1 MYSIKEAIIVE
12 GTYDQIKL
20 SGFIDGIIIKTNG
33 FSIFNDKKKL
43 ETIRTLAEKTGIVI
57 LTDSDTAGFK
67 IRNYIKQSIPEEMV
81 KHAYVPDIRGKEKRK
96 NRASKEGLLG
106 VEGINESVIIKA
118 LKDSGCEINGISE
131 QKEKSREITKTD
143 LYLLGLSG
151 GEDSSKKRIQLCSEL
166 GIPAKISSNMLTAV
180 LNRLF
185 DYEQLYEYFNDSENK
200 LDGNSHV

>member
-43 ETIRTLAEKTGIVI
+43 ETIKTLAEKTGIVI

-67 IRNYIKQSIPEEMV
+67 IRNYIKQYIPEEMV

-200 LDGNSHV
+200 LDENSHV

>member
-67 IRNYIKQSIPEEMV
+67 IRNYIKQTIPEEMV

-96 NRASKEGLLG
+96 TRASKEGLLG
-106 VEGINESVIIKA
+106 VEGINESIIIKA

-151 GEDSSKKRIQLCSEL
+151 GEDSSQKRIQLCSEL

-200 LDGNSHV
+200 LDENSHV